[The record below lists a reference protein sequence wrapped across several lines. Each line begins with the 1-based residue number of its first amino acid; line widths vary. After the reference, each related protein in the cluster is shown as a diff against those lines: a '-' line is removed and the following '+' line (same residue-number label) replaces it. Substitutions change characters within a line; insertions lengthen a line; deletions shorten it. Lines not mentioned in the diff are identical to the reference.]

1 MVLVEEHRQA
11 QIAPPLDP
19 IPENNQTGLPPLM
32 SIKSGPQKPE
42 STFVAV
48 RYQDMWFWID
58 NRDHDSK
65 RSLVYAL
72 ALITLLD
79 SDSKTGGSVVIPV
92 N

>member
-1 MVLVEEHRQA
+1 MVSHA
-11 QIAPPLDP
+11 APPLQP
-19 IPENNQTGLPPLM
+19 IPEKDLTNFPPLM
-32 SIKSGPQKPE
+32 TIKSGSQKPADP
-42 STFVAV
+42 FVAV
-48 RYQDMWFWID
+48 QYQDMWFWIE
-58 NRDHDSK
+58 NTDHDSK